1 AVLQAEKT
9 DSAGIILAFH
19 PGGELLASRGW
30 RNTLRIWDIR
40 TGRLLLSRPSTWAST
55 LEFDRSGRWL
65 SVELAAEKARI
76 LELADAAE
84 CRTLVREP
92 YREDDHHEG
101 LAIDPTG
108 RWAVTTG
115 TATTVWDLASGATLA
130 TLPVGGLAHR
140 ILFDASGAV
149 LTEATALLRWPIAE
163 RPDGP
168 TTIGPPRVLQPRGTS
183 DGIAITP
190 DGRTIAGAR
199 DSEGGLVFEAQ
210 DPSRARRL
218 RPQRDVRDVAISP
231 DGRWVAAGSHGHPY
245 ELRLWEAGTGRLL
258 HGFPA
263 LPEGGVLV
271 RFSPDGR

>member
-1 AVLQAEKT
+1 MDT
-9 DSAGIILAFH
+9 T
-19 PGGELLASRGW
+19 P
-30 RNTLRIWDIR
+30 
-40 TGRLLLSRPSTWAST
+40 
-55 LEFDRSGRWL
+55 
-65 SVELAAEKARI
+65 EKARI

-92 YREDDHHEG
+92 YREDDYYEG

-130 TLPVGGLAHR
+130 TLPVGGLAHQ

-149 LTEATALLRWPIAE
+149 LTEAPALLRWPIAE

-190 DGRTIAGAR
+190 DGRTIAVAMYN
-199 DSEGGLVFEAQ
+199 EGGLVFEAQ
-210 DPSRARRL
+210 EPSRARRL

-231 DGRWVAAGSHGHPY
+231 DGRWVAASSHGHPN

-263 LPEGGVLV
+263 LPEGSNLG
-271 RFSPDGR
+271 RFSPDGRWLAVYQDGWVLLDTTTWTPGGAFPAAAPPGWPSHPTRARPPTTTPPAR